1 MHDRDRGVPRGDNVP
16 AGEREENEQR
26 SAHRATAG
34 EASAPERAHGAHGRG
49 VQGREDRRD
58 DVDVEPGEAEG
69 GPRGSAGWG
78 SEPSGGSV
86 IDKR

>member
-1 MHDRDRGVPRGDNVP
+1 MSDSDRGVPRADNVP

-26 SAHRATAG
+26 SEH
-34 EASAPERAHGAHGRG
+34 RAHGRAA
-49 VQGREDRRD
+49 QEREDRRS
-58 DVDVEPGEAEG
+58 DVNVEPGEAEG